1 MTHKRQSEHIYR
13 RADDKA
19 WVVAFRQAESRDEK
33 RVYRSFNDDKHGGK
47 AAALDAARVFHANA
61 MGRQARGMTEPA
73 RVKATFADA
82 AEKWYTHG
90 LSKGWRASTAS
101 DYRGCLDS
109 RLLPEFGH
117 LLLARLTEQR
127 VELWLETLR
136 KEVSDR
142 TVRKLL
148 FVGGA
153 VCERAHR
160 DYPGY
165 TANPFREIEKGSRP
179 EMGDLKDLVYTR
191 EEVAAIIRAA
201 ATDQDAAMFLL
212 AWRTGIR
219 RGELAALLV
228 GDVDFVGRN
237 LHVHYNFV
245 HGCITSPKGKKS
257 RHVPLNESVRRAL
270 DALLRE
276 RGDPA
281 ENELLFPAEN
291 TRSAF
296 KGEVEIKV
304 PTFPPDACR
313 HLMEPDA
320 ISRRFTKALKTSKVN
335 KLHLHCLRHTY
346 ISELAAKG
354 VNPWDILD
362 FAGHK
367 SIDTTMHYVHTFG
380 PKQEHADTVDAVF
393 GDTPVPEPAEER
405 DQREFIER
413 VVAETV
419 ARLRS
424 ED

>member
-19 WVVAFRQAESRDEK
+19 WVVAFRQAESKDEK
-33 RVYRSFNDDKHGGK
+33 RVYRSFNDDKHGGR
-47 AAALDAARVFHANA
+47 AAALDAARAFHANA
-61 MGRQARGMTEPA
+61 MGRQARGLTEFA
-73 RVKATFADA
+73 RVTATFKDA
-82 AEKWYTHG
+82 AERWYQRG
-90 LSKGWRASTAS
+90 LSQGWRASAAS

-109 RLLPEFGH
+109 RLLKEFGH
-117 LLLARLTEQR
+117 MQIAKLTEQH
-127 VELWLETLR
+127 VDDWLEELR
-136 KEVSDR
+136 KDGLSDR

-160 DYPGY
+160 EWPGY
-165 TANPFREIEKGSRP
+165 AANPFREIEKGTRA
-179 EMGDLKDLVYTR
+179 EEQDLKELVYKP
-191 EEVAAIIRAA
+191 EEALAIVRAA
-201 ATDQDAAMFLL
+201 ESKQYEVMFLL
-212 AWRTGIR
+212 ALRTGIR

-245 HGCITSPKGKKS
+245 HGCITSPKGKRS
-257 RHVPLNESVRRAL
+257 RHIPLSKSVTKAV

-276 RGDPA
+276 RGDPD
-281 ENELLFPAEN
+281 EDELLFPAEN

-296 KGEVEIKV
+296 KGEVQIKA
-304 PTFPPDACR
+304 PTFPPAAGR
-313 HLMEPDA
+313 SLIEPDA
-320 ISRRFTKALKTSKVN
+320 ISRSFTRAVKKSKVN

-354 VNPWDILD
+354 VNPWDIRD
-362 FAGHK
+362 WAGHK

-393 GDTPVPEPAEER
+393 GDSEKTPESDPQR
-405 DQREFIER
+405 DLIER